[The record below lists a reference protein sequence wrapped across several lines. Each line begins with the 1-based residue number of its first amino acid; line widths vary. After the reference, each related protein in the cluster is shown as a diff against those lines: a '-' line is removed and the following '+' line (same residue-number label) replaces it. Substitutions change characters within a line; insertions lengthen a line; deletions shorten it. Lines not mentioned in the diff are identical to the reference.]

1 MEIELAEQQAE
12 GIWIL
17 RLLNGIRPR
26 NPQPI
31 GNPVANEAFEQTGL
45 APWRE
50 RRKRGSIGP
59 AHDIDLGGTG
69 EESADDASV
78 GRIVRS
84 EDAEGVVVRAESERA
99 RRLLVQSPG
108 WFEPCL
114 SDGGLRC
121 PSR

>member
-1 MEIELAEQQAE
+1 MKIEVAKQRAE

-31 GNPVANEAFEQTGL
+31 GNPFANEAFEQTGL
-45 APWRE
+45 ASWLE
-50 RRKRGSIGP
+50 RRQHSAVAA
-59 AHDIDLGGTG
+59 AHDIDFGCGG
-69 EESADDASV
+69 EECTDDAPV

-84 EDAEGVVVRAESERA
+84 EDAEGVVVRAESERT

-114 SDGGLRC
+114 SHGGLRR